1 VRAFFHLPYSEK
13 KTGKSQLQTAE
24 AFRFPPPAPALYSA
38 VMRNK
43 PRGAV
48 YMIILQIN
56 KKPLKN
62 DFSLHLRQ
70 KIIEHNNNIH

>member
-1 VRAFFHLPYSEK
+1 
-13 KTGKSQLQTAE
+13 
-24 AFRFPPPAPALYSA
+24 
-38 VMRNK
+38 MRNK